1 MGSAETEISELEK
14 LLASGSAVIVK
25 GSYPIVTPS
34 DGKTEGS
41 IGTSESSY
49 VHDIGE
55 GLGEIYHD
63 PQPRLLVTRSAPR
76 SIHNLYYLQ
85 DPIFYTYTSS
95 PEESW
100 LRVCSLPNIHQ
111 VDHHFTLKES
121 LEDSAAG
128 SGQIERCDSVSP
140 CSSDLVRYSKESLGE
155 DDFAAAKSQ
164 TERCDSVSSC
174 SSDLVRHSKEIFG
187 DDSTAA
193 IAESEL
199 RNSGAGYAG
208 SVELIASGAVCE
220 RRASERFWESMYNI
234 GTCSEYF
241 SESIYRSWPCILPL
255 WMFSDVESFNGLTG
269 TGESSMS
276 LPEHHLQC
284 DANVVILSNRSGSIQ
299 HGDADTGFEVGSHVD
314 FVQGKQMFLRI

>member
-1 MGSAETEISELEK
+1 MGSAETEISEL
-14 LLASGSAVIVK
+14 
-25 GSYPIVTPS
+25 
-34 DGKTEGS
+34 
-41 IGTSESSY
+41 ESSY

-164 TERCDSVSSC
+164 TGRCDSVSSC

-241 SESIYRSWPCILPL
+241 SESIYRSCILPL

-276 LPEHHLQC
+276 LPEDHLQC

-299 HGDADTGFEVGSHVD
+299 HGDADTGFEAGGHVD